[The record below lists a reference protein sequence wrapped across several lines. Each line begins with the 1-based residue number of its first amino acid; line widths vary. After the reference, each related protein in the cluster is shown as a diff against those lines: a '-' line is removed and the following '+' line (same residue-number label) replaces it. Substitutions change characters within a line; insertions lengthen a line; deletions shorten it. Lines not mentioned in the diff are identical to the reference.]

1 MPHVKTSP
9 YRRVIGNIQL
19 GGYALYGIRIVSTT
33 IFNLFLF
40 SKDFEEELVLNS
52 TKCVFNRHPVCFDFR
67 FLRVI
72 LIIHQREQ
80 KYGFVMI

>member
-1 MPHVKTSP
+1 MSHVKTSP

-40 SKDFEEELVLNS
+40 SKDFEV
-52 TKCVFNRHPVCFDFR
+52 VV
-67 FLRVI
+67 
-72 LIIHQREQ
+72 
-80 KYGFVMI
+80 